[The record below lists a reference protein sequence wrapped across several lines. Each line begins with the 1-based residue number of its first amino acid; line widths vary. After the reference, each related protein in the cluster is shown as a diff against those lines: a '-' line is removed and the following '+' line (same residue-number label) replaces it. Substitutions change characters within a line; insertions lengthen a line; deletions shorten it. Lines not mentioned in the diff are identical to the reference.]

1 MYMTLN
7 VIVKNPKQINKQ
19 KPNKTTEFQKNQ
31 NSVFLWIMSVEVK
44 PGYSGEFYNFGVR
57 K

>member
-1 MYMTLN
+1 MTLN